1 MSAVAKKS
9 GPSGRKPPAYVTFT
23 QQLKPEFWPGWDV
36 GVILSGDVGA
46 MGKEILRRYEAAGGD
61 CQGLWII
68 KHDKD
73 VLADGCP
80 KEDHVHVV
88 LQQSAGRKVEGKLQC
103 DAMDRTFGFD
113 KSVVKGPPRGGR
125 IENAQ
130 AYLIHAKDPDKHQ
143 YRVEEVITLCGK
155 DYAEIEA
162 EHRDAWARRSVIGR
176 KAAIP
181 MKEWNELGDTLV
193 QKVLDGEVD
202 ELDILRDKT
211 LMDIYTRN
219 EMKVNLALKNR
230 AKREMLFE
238 VEKLRAGV
246 FQKTVIWAMG
256 ASDQGKSYLVESIA
270 AELAARLGW
279 SVFRATAKNGPD
291 DYNAEQVFMMNEP
304 SSRVMEWADFL
315 QLLDPRQA
323 GPISARYTNKRD
335 AAPRL
340 ILIAVAVD
348 PVEFG
353 FFIPGKRSSGDSLDQ
368 LIRRITLMVDA
379 KKIDDEPHYTV
390 SAVGETPPRE
400 QVITI
405 PGGVD
410 GSRSERMT
418 ITYGKSVTAK
428 DLDHA
433 SAVDVVLGEVADRSP
448 DVGLV
453 VEGARQFSTRVYEQ
467 ARSHM
472 DELVAAGVVFR
483 DPPGHRWS
491 AGGPAEEHET
501 AMRVKAAY
509 ELTPD
514 ALRHFEETHLDG
526 LNTPDLTQY
535 SWWQPIKYLPT
546 GELECQFCWLAADRT
561 GPTA

>member
-1 MSAVAKKS
+1 MSAAAKKRS
-9 GPSGRKPPAYVTFT
+9 GTSGRKPPAYVTFT

-36 GVILSGDVGA
+36 AVILSGDVRA
-46 MGKEILRRYEAAGGD
+46 IGKEILRRYEAAGGD

-88 LQQSAGRKVEGKLQC
+88 LQQSAGRRAEGKLQC
-103 DAMDRTFGFD
+103 DAMDRGFGFGD

-143 YRVEEVITLCGK
+143 YGVEEVVTLRGK
-155 DYAEIEA
+155 DYAEIAA
-162 EHRDAWARRSVIGR
+162 EHRDAWARRAVIGR

-202 ELDILRDKT
+202 EVDILRDKT

-219 EMKVNLALKNR
+219 ETKVNLALKNR

-246 FQKTVIWAMG
+246 FQKTIIWAMG

-291 DYNAEQVFMMNEP
+291 DYNGESVFMMNEP

-353 FFIPGKRSSGDSLDQ
+353 FFIPGKRSTGDSLDQ
-368 LIRRITLMVDA
+368 VVRRITLMIKA
-379 KKIDDEPHYTV
+379 QKIDGEPHYSV
-390 SAVGETPPRE
+390 SRVGEVEPYKRTIWLPGPGRNGNVNRE
-400 QVITI
+400 TVWLGYDKAET
-405 PGGVD
+405 D
-410 GSRSERMT
+410 AELT
-418 ITYGKSVTAK
+418 HAEA
-428 DLDHA
+428 LDMVLD
-433 SAVDVVLGEVADRSP
+433 AVAVRSP
-448 DVGLV
+448 DAGLV
-453 VEGARQFSTRVYEQ
+453 TSAQRRLDDSIAALAARGIVLSEPPVLVEGG
-467 ARSHM
+467 
-472 DELVAAGVVFR
+472 AA
-483 DPPGHRWS
+483 
-491 AGGPAEEHET
+491 
-501 AMRVKAAY
+501 
-509 ELTPD
+509 
-514 ALRHFEETHLDG
+514 
-526 LNTPDLTQY
+526 
-535 SWWQPIKYLPT
+535 
-546 GELECQFCWLAADRT
+546 
-561 GPTA
+561 

>member
-36 GVILSGDVGA
+36 SLILCGDVRAIGE
-46 MGKEILRRYEAAGGD
+46 EIRRRYEAAGGD

-80 KEDHVHVV
+80 KEDHVHVI

-103 DAMDRTFGFD
+103 DAMDRAFGFD
-113 KSVVKGPPRGGR
+113 RSVVKGPPRDGR

-143 YRVEEVITLCGK
+143 YGVDEVVTVCGK

-162 EHRDAWARRSVIGR
+162 EHRDAWARRAVIGR
-176 KAAIP
+176 KAAVP
-181 MKEWNELGDTLV
+181 MKEWVELGDTLV

-202 ELDILRDKT
+202 EVDILRDKT

-219 EMKVNLALKNR
+219 ETKVNLALKNR

-270 AELAARLGW
+270 ARLSARLGW

-291 DYNAEQVFMMNEP
+291 DYNGELVIVMNEP

-335 AAPRL
+335 AAPL
-340 ILIAVAVD
+340 SYFAAV
-348 PVEFG
+348 
-353 FFIPGKRSSGDSLDQ
+353 SS
-368 LIRRITLMVDA
+368 
-379 KKIDDEPHYTV
+379 
-390 SAVGETPPRE
+390 
-400 QVITI
+400 
-405 PGGVD
+405 
-410 GSRSERMT
+410 
-418 ITYGKSVTAK
+418 
-428 DLDHA
+428 
-433 SAVDVVLGEVADRSP
+433 
-448 DVGLV
+448 
-453 VEGARQFSTRVYEQ
+453 
-467 ARSHM
+467 
-472 DELVAAGVVFR
+472 
-483 DPPGHRWS
+483 PPGVPGERGS
-491 AGGPAEEHET
+491 KP
-501 AMRVKAAY
+501 K
-509 ELTPD
+509 D
-514 ALRHFEETHLDG
+514 APGVE
-526 LNTPDLTQY
+526 
-535 SWWQPIKYLPT
+535 
-546 GELECQFCWLAADRT
+546 
-561 GPTA
+561 